1 MVLFLGIAMLS
12 CKKNNGNDAQSL
24 IEKHGLAGTFIA
36 QITPAFMGTN
46 PMASGE
52 HTVHF
57 DDLGNGKL
65 RMHFEKFQAA
75 PMPFEM
81 TVDITLN
88 VTAGPNNT
96 VIFEGKNG
104 TFRAEPP
111 NGEEIDPNELP
122 DGIQLPEGSE
132 GGLSS
137 DQASIEGQF
146 AQISKDGQTVWRYDL
161 NLTPGLPLPIQI
173 LIYTKHKN

>member
-1 MVLFLGIAMLS
+1 
-12 CKKNNGNDAQSL
+12 
-24 IEKHGLAGTFIA
+24 
-36 QITPAFMGTN
+36 
-46 PMASGE
+46 
-52 HTVHF
+52 
-57 DDLGNGKL
+57 
-65 RMHFEKFQAA
+65 
-75 PMPFEM
+75 
-81 TVDITLN
+81 VDITLN